1 MPNTKPSVQK
11 KFEKDFASRVVGKEI
26 RHVFYNDE
34 NCPVLSLSDGSLIFI
49 LSDDEGNGFG
59 VPVHRNP
66 DTFEETCLPQFGE
79 EF

>member
-1 MPNTKPSVQK
+1 MPNTKAPVQK
-11 KFEKDFASRVVGKEI
+11 IWEKNFAHCVVGKTI
-26 RHVFYNDE
+26 KHVFYNDQ

-66 DTFEETCLPQFGE
+66 DTFEETCLPQFG
-79 EF
+79 